1 MSSCEV
7 IVSVVGIKSDCL
19 VNRSTTTNIAVKP
32 EDGGK
37 CSMKSIEIEFQGF
50 SGTGN
55 CLSKP

>member
-1 MSSCEV
+1 ML
-7 IVSVVGIKSDCL
+7 VVGIKSDCL
-19 VNRSTTTNIAVKP
+19 VNRSTTTNIAMKP
-32 EDGGK
+32 EEGGK

>member
-1 MSSCEV
+1 M
-7 IVSVVGIKSDCL
+7 SVVGIKSDCL
-19 VNRSTTTNIAVKP
+19 VNQSTTTNIAVKP
-32 EDGGK
+32 EEGGK